1 MRLFVNTNRVSTAVK
16 VKSGA
21 ILQVFPRKQEFSTEA
36 AWSQHWT
43 DSLQTPVSLVR
54 KDEEQVEGLSVVDK
68 AYKKYFSE
76 SPADKFGSWLD
87 DYPKQEEKKYTLDD
101 WVIVKQEN
109 VTMTLA
115 PGSYYIGDLCIALN
129 NNVYRDIFTVT
140 NNPGIYL
147 EKSLQNT
154 FLTSYS
160 AFGAGNFPCS
170 DGTFF
175 KCASGYLGI
184 CNASES
190 MCAPGVMSTAFD
202 RQYVR
207 KFTFTEP
214 VLCDFRDGRFTF
226 TSGNKSF
233 LIDTTGDDDG
243 C

>member
-1 MRLFVNTNRVSTAVK
+1 MSSTMRLFVNTNRISTAVK

-43 DSLQTPVSLVR
+43 DSLQTPVSLIR
-54 KDEEQVEGLSVVDK
+54 KDEEEKDTSVVDK
-68 AYKKYFSE
+68 AYKKYWSE
-76 SPADKFGSWLD
+76 SPAEKQPLH
-87 DYPKQEEKKYTLDD
+87 PKQEEKKYTLDD
-101 WVIVKQEN
+101 WVVMKQEN
-109 VTMTLA
+109 FKITLGA
-115 PGSYYIGDLCIALN
+115 GTYYIGDLCIALN
-129 NNVYRDIFTVT
+129 NNVYRDIFAAT
-140 NNPGIYL
+140 NSPGIYL
-147 EKSLQNT
+147 EKSLKNT

-160 AFGAGNFPCS
+160 ALGAGSFPCS

-175 KCASGYLGI
+175 KCGSGYLGI

-202 RQYVR
+202 RAYIR
-207 KFTFTEP
+207 KITFTEP
-214 VLCDFRDGRFTF
+214 VLCDFRDSRFTF